1 MAWCGDHQPSWEGRE
16 GETVSFRHG
25 AKGGSRFGMQPIR
38 QRMEE
43 ERWNCK
49 LLADR
54 AGVPYHHLYLAIIG
68 RTPPSPHLREAL
80 PPILG
85 IRLSALFTPES
96 LASDFQSQYH
106 PSSTARVP

>member
-1 MAWCGDHQPSWEGRE
+1 
-16 GETVSFRHG
+16 VSFRHG

-54 AGVPYHHLYLAIIG
+54 MGVPYHHLYLAIIG

-85 IRLSALFTPES
+85 VPLSVLFTPES
-96 LASDFQSQYH
+96 LASEFQSQYH
-106 PSSTARVP
+106 PSSTAGAVA

>member
-1 MAWCGDHQPSWEGRE
+1 
-16 GETVSFRHG
+16 VSFRHG

-38 QRMEE
+38 QRMEA

-54 AGVPYHHLYLAIIG
+54 VGVPYHHLYLTIIG
-68 RTPPSPHLREAL
+68 RTPPSPQLREAL

-85 IRLSALFTPES
+85 LPLSALFTAES
-96 LASDFQSQYH
+96 LASEFQSQYH
-106 PSSTARVP
+106 PSGNAGAAA